1 MIKDSFF
8 KICDD
13 AKHSGKYYVSLYTRT
28 PYYGGPEEGGWWG
41 SDVRLIAYKEYLTEE
56 HANFILNKVNKYADE
71 LNKESK
77 RSFSKKCSD
86 EMDWLDARG
95 LESDYLPEVDGE
107 EEHFVVVEE
116 NLGSHKSQ
124 GCRHYE

>member
-8 KICDD
+8 EICED
-13 AKHSGKYYVSLYTRT
+13 AKTPGKHFVSLYVRV

-95 LESDYLPEVDGE
+95 LDPEYLPEVDGE
-107 EEHFVVVEE
+107 EEYFVVVEE
-116 NLGSHKSQ
+116 NLGSRKSQ